1 MVAYIIRRILH
12 AALVIMIAATL
23 VFVIMRL
30 MPGGPFDVENIMS
43 EEARANLVRLYGL
56 DLPIH
61 EQYGRF
67 IYSALHGDFGTSYK
81 YRGLRVSEIIARRF
95 PVSALLGLCGVLFI
109 TLVGIPMGILAASKR
124 NSWLDY
130 AIMFFASLGYAIPNF
145 VTGLLLLLFLAV
157 KAGLFPVGGWGGLLN
172 VVLPTVALGLP
183 GVCIV
188 ARLTRSSMINALQED
203 YVRTAQAKGLTR
215 LAITVKHAFRNAV
228 IPVITVLGV
237 IGSYMLCGSIVI
249 ERIFAIPG
257 IGNFFATSIQ
267 DSDYPVVMGITL
279 LFAVVIV
286 LMNLIIDLTYGV
298 IDPRIVYD

>member
-1 MVAYIIRRILH
+1 MSGYIIRRLIH
-12 AALVIMIAATL
+12 AAFVILISATL
-23 VFVIMRL
+23 VFVVMRM

-43 EEARANLVRLYGL
+43 DEARTNLVRLYGL

-61 EQYGRF
+61 QQYGRF
-67 IYSALHGDFGTSYK
+67 LYAALQGDFGTSYK
-81 YRGLRVSEIIARRF
+81 FRGMKVTDIIIKRF
-95 PVSALLGLCGVLFI
+95 PVSATLGICGILFV
-109 TLVGIPMGILAASKR
+109 TFVGIPMGIVAASRR

-130 AIMFFASLGYAIPNF
+130 AIMFFASLGYAVPNF
-145 VTGLLLLLFLAV
+145 VTGLLLMLVFAV
-157 KAGLFPVGGWGGLLN
+157 KCGFFPVGGWGGVMN
-172 VVLPTVALGLP
+172 VFLPTLAIGLP

-188 ARLTRSSMINALQED
+188 ARLTRSSMINTYQED
-203 YVRTAQAKGLTR
+203 YIRTARAKGSSR
-215 LAITVKHAFRNAV
+215 LNITVKHAFRNAV

-257 IGNFFATSIQ
+257 IGNFFATSIL
-267 DSDYPVVMGITL
+267 DSDYPVVMGLTL

-286 LMNLIIDLTYGV
+286 LMNLIIDLTYGL